1 MIHTGLT
8 RYIINAYN
16 IYIYIYSDSFHF
28 NNNTNSYAMQSSVPT
43 LSCLADSNLNM
54 WLQKWFQRKMWNY
67 DTVNNSRSWIFCTS
81 ITLIK
86 CETVNWSLFSLN
98 TLPNK
103 KDNALLSD
111 RQNNNTFKYWLVM
124 SYFVQ
129 MVHTVILPHTK
140 QWICKHDKWYL
151 S

>member
-1 MIHTGLT
+1 MIYKGRT

-16 IYIYIYSDSFHF
+16 IYIYSDSVHF
-28 NNNTNSYAMQSSVPT
+28 NNNSYTMQSSVPT
-43 LSCLADSNLNM
+43 LSCLAGSNLNM
-54 WLQKWFQRKMWNY
+54 CLQKWFQRKMWNY
-67 DTVNNSRSWIFCTS
+67 DKINNSRSWIICIS

-86 CETVNWSLFSLN
+86 CETVNLFLFSLN

-103 KDNALLSD
+103 KCIAVWQVKNDIYKD
-111 RQNNNTFKYWLVM
+111 WLIM

-129 MVHTVILPHTK
+129 IVQTAIFPHT
-140 QWICKHDKWYL
+140 QPCICKHDKWYL